1 MDIFIAAMTLAR
13 PWENRPVVYTDSPM
27 DRAFD
32 ARGPRWLGVAE
43 DLTISD
49 GWRDRILLGFLGLFS
64 LEGGWVGREG
74 WWKWGIFL
82 WFFSPQIAFLFFF
95 FFWNTRGLNHER
107 DVDTFVWERMKEMKK
122 LMVIIMWLL
131 EFTNVSYII
140 DNWIFE
146 SVKK

>member
-49 GWRDRILLGFLGLFS
+49 GWRDRIPLGFLGLFS

-74 WWKWGIFL
+74 WWKVRDFFMIFL
-82 WFFSPQIAFLFFF
+82 STRNCI